1 MDVKSDILGTGR
13 PKTAPEQQAR
23 PKSPMPAPASSSN
36 GATQDATLNPLTSD
50 QVSRLQQPLPAPI
63 SPTQVVQ
70 REQAGKGTV
79 GEQRL
84 ETPEEVKPNRFS
96 YAEMFSML
104 NPRAEMTP
112 EEQEKEKK
120 RDRSRRIISAIGD
133 GISALSNLYFT
144 TQGAPNAYT
153 GQNTLSAAYQRR
165 HDTLNARRN
174 AERDKWMAGY
184 LNALQMDDNMG
195 WRDKMQA
202 YREGRDKLGDKRYE
216 DNQKAASAAADL
228 KYQREITMQKIN
240 HAFQMGMLD
249 LRSKNDLEKQ
259 TVGAKNQKELLALGH
274 KYKLEEIAAGKKDPT
289 KKTTKKTNYPKM
301 RFEGPNGETKYYDM
315 NEDAQ
320 VAKMYNEGVRAGYF
334 KEIDGK
340 QPTVK
345 QMRDKIIGSNGRWKE
360 GNSAKLNE
368 EDGASTGWSLIENDN
383 TEGWS
388 LK

>member
-23 PKSPMPAPASSSN
+23 PKSPMPAPVSSSS
-36 GATQDATLNPLTSD
+36 GVTQDATLNPLTSD

-79 GEQRL
+79 GEKRL
-84 ETPEEVKPNRFS
+84 ETPEEVKPKRFS

-120 RDRSRRIISAIGD
+120 RNRSRRIISAIGD

-184 LNALQMDDNMG
+184 LNALQMDDNLG
-195 WRDKMQA
+195 WRDKMHA

-259 TVGAKNQKELLALGH
+259 AVGAKNQKELLALGH
-274 KYKLEEIAAGKKDPT
+274 KYKLEEIAAGKKEPT
-289 KKTTKKTNYPKM
+289 KKTIKKTNYPKM

-368 EDGASTGWSLIENDN
+368 EDGAGTGWSLIENDN

>member
-23 PKSPMPAPASSSN
+23 PKSPMPAPVSSSS
-36 GATQDATLNPLTSD
+36 GVTQDATLNPLTSD

-79 GEQRL
+79 GEKHL
-84 ETPEEVKPNRFS
+84 ETLEEVKPKRFS

-120 RDRSRRIISAIGD
+120 RNRSRRIISAIGD

-259 TVGAKNQKELLALGH
+259 AVGAKNQKELLALGH

-315 NEDAQ
+315 NEDTQ

-368 EDGASTGWSLIENDN
+368 EDGAGTGWSLNENDGAG
-383 TEGWS
+383 GWS

>member
-13 PKTAPEQQAR
+13 SKTAPEQQAR
-23 PKSPMPAPASSSN
+23 LKKPMPAPVSSLN
-36 GATQDATLNPLTSD
+36 GVTQEATLNPLTSE
-50 QVSRLQQPLPAPI
+50 QASRLQQSLPTPV
-63 SPTQVVQ
+63 PPKQVVQ
-70 REQAGKGTV
+70 REQAGRGDV

-84 ETPEEVKPNRFS
+84 ETPEEVKPKRFS

-144 TQGAPNAYT
+144 TQGAPNTYT

-165 HDTLNARRN
+165 HDTLNRRRN

-202 YREGRDKLGDKRYE
+202 YRESRDKLGDKRYE

-228 KYQREITMQKIN
+228 KYQREITLQKIN

-259 TVGAKNQKELLALGH
+259 AVGAKNQKELLALGH
-274 KYKLEEIAAGKKDPT
+274 KYKLEEIAAGKKDST
-289 KKTTKKTNYPKM
+289 KKPNYPKM
-301 RFEGPNGETKYYDM
+301 RFEGPNGETRYYDM

-334 KEIDGK
+334 KEIEGK

-360 GNSAKLNE
+360 GNSANLNE
-368 EDGASTGWSLIENDN
+368 EEGAGTGWSLNENDGAG
-383 TEGWS
+383 GWS

>member
-13 PKTAPEQQAR
+13 PKTAPEQQAGL
-23 PKSPMPAPASSSN
+23 KSPMPAPVSASKESSKEV
-36 GATQDATLNPLTSD
+36 TLQPITAE
-50 QVSRLQQPLPAPI
+50 QESRLNQSLQAPS
-63 SPTQVVQ
+63 SPSQVVQ
-70 REQAGKGTV
+70 RGQAEKRDASN
-79 GEQRL
+79 QRL
-84 ETPEEVKPNRFS
+84 EVPEEVKPKRFS

-174 AERDKWMAGY
+174 AERDKWMTGY

-202 YREGRDKLGDKRYE
+202 YREGRDKLGDERYE

-259 TVGAKNQKELLALGH
+259 AVGAKNQKELLALGH

-315 NEDAQ
+315 NEDTQ

-368 EDGASTGWSLIENDN
+368 EDGAGAGWSLNENDGAG
-383 TEGWS
+383 GWS

>member
-23 PKSPMPAPASSSN
+23 PKSPMPAPVSSSS
-36 GATQDATLNPLTSD
+36 GVTQDATLNPLTSD

-84 ETPEEVKPNRFS
+84 ETPEEVKPKRFS

-120 RDRSRRIISAIGD
+120 RNRSRRIISAIGD

-202 YREGRDKLGDKRYE
+202 YREGRDKLGDERYE
-216 DNQKAASAAADL
+216 DNQKAASVAADL

-259 TVGAKNQKELLALGH
+259 AVGAKNQKELLALGH

-289 KKTTKKTNYPKM
+289 KKTNTEKK
-301 RFEGPNGETKYYDM
+301 KYYARFKTKNGASEYFNM
-315 NEDAQ
+315 NDEAQ
-320 VAKMYNEGVRAGYF
+320 IAQMYNKGVQAGYF
-334 KEIDGK
+334 KEIEGK
-340 QPTVK
+340 RPTVK
-345 QMRDKIIGSNGRWKE
+345 QMRDIIIGSTGLWKDSKINVTNSNDE
-360 GNSAKLNE
+360 G
-368 EDGASTGWSLIENDN
+368 TGWSLNENDGAG
-383 TEGWS
+383 GWS

>member
-23 PKSPMPAPASSSN
+23 PKSPMPAPVSSSS
-36 GATQDATLNPLTSD
+36 GVMQDATLNPLTSD

-63 SPTQVVQ
+63 SSTQVVQ

-84 ETPEEVKPNRFS
+84 ETPEEVKPKRFS

-184 LNALQMDDNMG
+184 LNALQMDDNLG

-259 TVGAKNQKELLALGH
+259 AVGAKNQKELLALGH
-274 KYKLEEIAAGKKDPT
+274 KYKLEEIAAGKKEPT
-289 KKTTKKTNYPKM
+289 KKTIKKTNYPKM

-368 EDGASTGWSLIENDN
+368 EDGAGTGWSLIENDN